1 MGWGA
6 TCDGINTGGP
16 WTTEEAASHIN
27 YLELLA
33 AFFALKSFASQ
44 KENSSILL
52 RLDNVTAIAFINRMG
67 GTHSQDLSDLAVE
80 IWRWCIER
88 EIYIHAEHLPGKE
101 NIEADWESR
110 HLHDSSDWRL
120 KRQIFLDLESQLGP
134 FSIDLFASRTNAQL
148 ESYCSWKPDPYAV
161 AVDALTIPWTKHFPY
176 LFPPFA
182 LISRCLNKI
191 RREQTSAVLIAP
203 LWPNQV
209 WFPLLLESLVD
220 LPILLPPTHDILM
233 SQNGKNHPLILQGHL
248 PLAAWPISGKHSDL
262 RDFRKELLRY
272 SKGLGEH
279 QHNQLIQAPGDSGIV
294 GVLNGVLI
302 PSRPL

>member
-1 MGWGA
+1 M
-6 TCDGINTGGP
+6 
-16 WTTEEAASHIN
+16 
-27 YLELLA
+27 
-33 AFFALKSFASQ
+33 
-44 KENSSILL
+44 
-52 RLDNVTAIAFINRMG
+52 
-67 GTHSQDLSDLAVE
+67 
-80 IWRWCIER
+80 ER

-182 LISRCLNKI
+182 LISRCLDKI

-203 LWPNQV
+203 LWPNLV

-262 RDFRKELLRY
+262 SDFRKELLRY

-279 QHNQLIQAPGDSGIV
+279 QHNQLIQVPGDSGIV

-302 PSRPL
+302 PSQPL